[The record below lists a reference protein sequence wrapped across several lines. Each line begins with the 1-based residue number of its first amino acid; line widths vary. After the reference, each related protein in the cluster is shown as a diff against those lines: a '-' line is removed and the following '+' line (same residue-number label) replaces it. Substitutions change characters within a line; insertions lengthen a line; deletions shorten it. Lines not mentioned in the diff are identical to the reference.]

1 MFYVVSQLV
10 ILALGCD
17 TLFLSVWCQI
27 VVVVD
32 GKEVFE
38 FKVALPSVR
47 ASHMEMRCYM
57 AGGSVSS
64 HTLERHIKLMGADK
78 SKLTWMLGSLNIFQ
92 GESSLSLSHTHTH
105 TSILYLHGTGKEF
118 LRVLTC
124 EIRNCP

>member
-1 MFYVVSQLV
+1 MV
-10 ILALGCD
+10 IIIFSIFD
-17 TLFLSVWCQI
+17 QI

-38 FKVALPSVR
+38 FKVALPSIR
-47 ASHMEMRCYM
+47 ATHMEMQCYV

-92 GESSLSLSHTHTH
+92 GECSFLASPPASLTLTHKF
-105 TSILYLHGTGKEF
+105 ILQIDTVQQRMFEGTN
-118 LRVLTC
+118 L
-124 EIRNCP
+124 